1 MERISNW
8 LLSGA
13 AALSLV
19 VTPLAAISPAS
30 AGISQNPYYFDGMV
44 TPSLGDGEYRTAFP
58 NWDNYTDSWYF
69 ADHDSGRVVNFDAN
83 GNFINSFGNAGP
95 EQTPLNYPHDVGV
108 NSQGYTFV
116 SDSESVKAFNA
127 EGVLVAKDVYFGGQ
141 KMNSGYISGT
151 HITTDNAGNLYAC
164 AYFGS
169 TTIVKLSVAQGRIN
183 AEQLIPGSDTCN
195 RYGGANLQVSE
206 DGLVILA
213 AGSPG
218 TIVWANIG
226 GTWKQT
232 FSFLG
237 TEWNSWGNYWLSDE
251 DGTYEVHVLSFD
263 RTTQRKYDPLTGEL
277 LGSST
282 VTNSSAL
289 PIARNRSSYFD
300 GITQFALAG
309 PKALWV
315 QSRDG
320 LRRLDLNSNQL
331 TAFGFTN
338 FASASSVS
346 VAANGNINVSDYLGN
361 FLTLNAA
368 GQLLSKVQLEY
379 LPADVSSASYTTDG
393 NIITSYVRE
402 DKSAAAALLDPQG
415 RLITDYGTYR
425 GLTSFTITSTGWFPA
440 IHRAYPIACQVLN
453 ESNGTYIY
461 YGTRY
466 GNTMVNESCSGRGS
480 AQIQIVENFDSPTES
495 FKTVTLNF
503 PDDSRHYAVGNLALA
518 PNGNILM
525 AAEGEFVWIFD
536 PSGNHIGTIPQP
548 RDTRPNQFGTLDFD
562 NEGTLYVGYGAGVA
576 RFKSLKTFTQ
586 TPRPSITGKAAVGST
601 IIADSGTWDQN
612 ASLGYQ
618 WLRDGDAISGATNSS
633 YLVTSSDFG
642 HSLAVQVTGTGVGY
656 SEVSVTS
663 ATKLVVAGSFT
674 LTPVPVVEG
683 VFESGG
689 TLTAV
694 TGLWDANAVLS
705 FQWLRDGVVISGAT
719 SRDYRLTGADF
730 GRDISVRVT
739 GSATGYTSVE
749 RTSVSS
755 VVALGS
761 QPASSVQVS
770 GKFAVGQVL
779 TANVFAGVS
788 GASASFQWLR
798 DGVVIAGATGATYEL
813 TADDLNQDVSVRV
826 VLVADGFRDLTA
838 TSSAQSVALGSITG
852 SHSARVSDTPNV
864 GKQVEVVVEGKSVL
878 ESVSY
883 RWFREGLPIAG
894 ATQVAY
900 TPSRTDYLKYI
911 SAQVTFSRAG
921 FNDLVIEIEPQVVEL
936 SEESQGLNLA
946 GLDLSSTD
954 LTFYN
959 FKDANLAGAN
969 FSTANLSYVNFK
981 GANLTGANLA
991 TANFTFADFSGTN
1004 LTNADLSNGN
1014 AAFTLFVGA
1023 NLNNANVTGLALD
1036 GRDFSQVDL
1045 SGVKGQLEA
1054 GPSQLPAEW
1063 SVVENRM
1070 VGPTANLSGA
1080 NFSRASLKD
1089 LNLSGA
1095 DLTNTNLVGADL
1107 TGTNLSGAKLTGVT
1121 FHPGTIEATSL
1132 VGAATVGS
1140 ELRIAQTDWAKG
1152 IAYSYQWYVNGISL
1166 PGATS
1171 PTLVVNS
1178 KEFGKRL
1185 SLTVLAK
1192 SRNVT
1197 IGSVT
1202 SPSVLIGSGTM
1213 ATKAVRLSGVA
1224 KVNSTVQVK
1233 VIPWVPG
1240 AKVSYQWY
1248 LEGKAI
1254 KGATSSSLKLLKS
1267 HKGRKVFL
1275 KVSQSAT
1282 GYKTGSVS
1290 SNTVKVS

>member
-1 MERISNW
+1 
-8 LLSGA
+8 
-13 AALSLV
+13 
-19 VTPLAAISPAS
+19 
-30 AGISQNPYYFDGMV
+30 
-44 TPSLGDGEYRTAFP
+44 
-58 NWDNYTDSWYF
+58 
-69 ADHDSGRVVNFDAN
+69 
-83 GNFINSFGNAGP
+83 
-95 EQTPLNYPHDVGV
+95 
-108 NSQGYTFV
+108 V
-116 SDSESVKAFNA
+116 SDTPNVGKQVEVVVEGKSVLESVSYRWFR
-127 EGVLVAKDVYFGGQ
+127 EG
-141 KMNSGYISGT
+141 
-151 HITTDNAGNLYAC
+151 
-164 AYFGS
+164 
-169 TTIVKLSVAQGRIN
+169 
-183 AEQLIPGSDTCN
+183 
-195 RYGGANLQVSE
+195 
-206 DGLVILA
+206 
-213 AGSPG
+213 
-218 TIVWANIG
+218 
-226 GTWKQT
+226 
-232 FSFLG
+232 
-237 TEWNSWGNYWLSDE
+237 
-251 DGTYEVHVLSFD
+251 
-263 RTTQRKYDPLTGEL
+263 
-277 LGSST
+277 
-282 VTNSSAL
+282 L
-289 PIARNRSSYFD
+289 PIAGATQVAYTPSRTDYLKYISAQVTFSRAGFNDLVIEIEPQLVAPGSFSSAPTPSVD
-300 GITQFALAG
+300 GQAQTGSRLTAMTGNWDSNATLSFEWL
-309 PKALWV
+309 
-315 QSRDG
+315 RDG
-320 LRRLDLNSNQL
+320 AVISGANSDSYVTVGDDFGRLISVRVTGSSSGYTTVQKTSSSRVVSSGTQPGSSVQISGSFAVGQVL
-331 TAFGFTN
+331 TANAFAGVSG
-338 FASASSVS
+338 ASAS
-346 VAANGNINVSDYLGN
+346 
-361 FLTLNAA
+361 
-368 GQLLSKVQLEY
+368 
-379 LPADVSSASYTTDG
+379 
-393 NIITSYVRE
+393 
-402 DKSAAAALLDPQG
+402 
-415 RLITDYGTYR
+415 
-425 GLTSFTITSTGWFPA
+425 
-440 IHRAYPIACQVLN
+440 
-453 ESNGTYIY
+453 
-461 YGTRY
+461 
-466 GNTMVNESCSGRGS
+466 
-480 AQIQIVENFDSPTES
+480 
-495 FKTVTLNF
+495 
-503 PDDSRHYAVGNLALA
+503 
-518 PNGNILM
+518 
-525 AAEGEFVWIFD
+525 
-536 PSGNHIGTIPQP
+536 
-548 RDTRPNQFGTLDFD
+548 
-562 NEGTLYVGYGAGVA
+562 
-576 RFKSLKTFTQ
+576 
-586 TPRPSITGKAAVGST
+586 
-601 IIADSGTWDQN
+601 
-612 ASLGYQ
+612 YQ
-618 WLRDGDAISGATNSS
+618 WLRDGVVISGATDSS
-633 YLVTSSDFG
+633 YELTAADLNQDISVSVLVS
-642 HSLAVQVTGTGVGY
+642 AQGY
-656 SEVSVTS
+656 SDVSVTS
-663 ATKLVVAGSFT
+663 SVQTVVLGTISSINSVRLGAMPYVGKSVSATFSGKLDTDSVSYKWFRDGIEILGATQSFYVPNSGDYLKYISAQLTFSRESFNNLVVDTDVQMVAAGSFT

-730 GRDISVRVT
+730 GREISVRVT
-739 GSATGYTSVE
+739 GSATGYTTVE